1 MWKMGNKRGFT
12 LVELLVVMAIFII
25 IIIIATKAFESIIR
39 IAGHQTKTAASQ
51 IEGIVGL
58 EMLRTDLAHA
68 GYGLP
73 WQFQFAPN
81 AYNEVAG
88 SPAANTGIDATTLN
102 DVPPAVPRAIMAAA
116 TGAGGSVP
124 GSHYLV
130 IKSALLA
137 LKAANSSVGRWGELI
152 YSTAGG
158 LNTSTIN
165 RVNDISTDLRD
176 GAAASPN
183 NVQDRV
189 ITIRSQFTNLGGEN
203 KVLVMSGAGN
213 NFSYA
218 VPNGFQPPVD
228 GYKPADEFETLTAY
242 GISDTNLRM
251 PYNRADYYISRPPST
266 DPNFKIPDFCNSG
279 TGVLF
284 KAVADHAGGY
294 GTNIYP
300 LLNCAGDMRVVYYLD
315 MDDDGNPQTFANATN
330 GANFASSEGANGAD
344 INATLA
350 AADLLR
356 QRLKSIYVYILSH
369 EGKKDT
375 SYTYPV
381 TDPGSVITVG
391 PPAMPAVGNVWTQA
405 AMTAQFGTDWR
416 NYRWKVYSI
425 EVNPRN
431 LQ

>member
-1 MWKMGNKRGFT
+1 MWKMGNKRGYT

-25 IIIIATKAFESIIR
+25 IIIIATKAFESIVR

-58 EMLRTDLAHA
+58 EMMRTDLAHA

-73 WQFQFAPN
+73 WQFQLAPN
-81 AYNEVAG
+81 AYNEVDG
-88 SPAANTGIDATTLN
+88 SPAANTGIAATTLN
-102 DVPPAVPRAIMAAA
+102 DVPPAVPRAIVAAA
-116 TGAGGSVP
+116 TGVGGSVP

-130 IKSALLA
+130 IKSGLLA
-137 LKAANSSVGRWGELI
+137 LKSANSSVGRWGKLI
-152 YSTAGG
+152 YATGG
-158 LNTSTIN
+158 GVNTSTIN
-165 RVNDISTDLRD
+165 RINDISTDLRD
-176 GAAASPN
+176 GTAAAPN

-189 ITIRSQFTNLGGEN
+189 ITIRSEFTNLGGEN
-203 KVLVMSGAGN
+203 KVLVMSAAGN

-218 VPNGFQPPVD
+218 VPNGFLPDAGFQ
-228 GYKPADEFETLTAY
+228 PADEYQTLTAY
-242 GISDTNLRM
+242 GISDTALRM
-251 PYNRADYYISRPPST
+251 PYNRSDYYISRPPSN

-300 LLNCAGDMRVVYYLD
+300 LLNCTGDMRVVYYLD
-315 MDDDGNPQTFANATN
+315 MDDDGNPQTYANAAN
-330 GANFASSEGANGAD
+330 GANFATSEGANTAN

-350 AADLLR
+350 APDLLR
-356 QRLKSIYVYILSH
+356 QRLKTAYVYILSH

-375 SYTYPV
+375 GYSYPV
-381 TDPGSVITVG
+381 SDTNSVITVG
-391 PPAMPAVGNVWTQA
+391 PPDMPAVGNVWTEA
-405 AMTAQFGTDWR
+405 ALVTQFGSDWR

-425 EVNPRN
+425 EVNTRN